1 MTTTIVRPVSD
12 TFTLN
17 LKLSGAA
24 TATGCIQEASPDND
38 STYVWHDDGGGT
50 KRGWGLMGSPG
61 LTTETGITVDLWV
74 RGRSETGG
82 TAGRLGV
89 GCAAASEHT
98 TWQLSNTTYQDF
110 EDANV
115 PEPGDGT
122 WSVAEAN
129 AMAWDVSTSPND
141 GSSPSVEIIRC
152 TQLWFEVNYTVA
164 SGKAAPFP
172 GQYMN
177 ERRLMAMGY

>member
-1 MTTTIVRPVSD
+1 MPTTIVRPASD

-74 RGRSETGG
+74 RARSETGG
-82 TAGRLGV
+82 TSGRVGV

-129 AMAWDVSTSPND
+129 AMVWDVSTSPND
-141 GSSPSVEIIRC
+141 GSNPSAEIIRC
-152 TQLWFEVNYTVA
+152 TQMWAEVNYTAGGGGSSIVPIVQRQYRRR
-164 SGKAAPFP
+164 KAA
-172 GQYMN
+172 
-177 ERRLMAMGY
+177 